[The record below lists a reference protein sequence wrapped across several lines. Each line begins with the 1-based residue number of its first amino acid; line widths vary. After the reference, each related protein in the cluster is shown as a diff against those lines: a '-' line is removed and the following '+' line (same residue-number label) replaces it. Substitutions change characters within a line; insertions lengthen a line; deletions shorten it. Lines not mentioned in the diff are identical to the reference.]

1 MWAHKGGRA
10 MNIRET
16 PDLALPGPSSL
27 VLAII
32 GAILAALVSKI
43 VFREI
48 LRGRKQIRLPPGPP
62 GEFLLG
68 HYRTA
73 PKDGAFKQYAKWAKE
88 YKSDVLFFETFGT
101 RWIVLNSLKSA
112 VELLEKR
119 GSIYA
124 DRPRFVMFEEM
135 GWSPTLTWLRW
146 GPKYHLHRRVLQPPF
161 VKSKVAQYAAMQRR
175 EALVCCK
182 GMLDDPLKWVTSVR
196 RFSVA
201 VVLGIAYGL
210 DVDGHSSP
218 WIKLAED
225 SAEAVGKSGPPGSSI
240 MDLWPSTRYLPE
252 WLPFMERL
260 RYAHTWRSAIQ
271 RITKLPF
278 KASVRK
284 MQNATPDRDVFVH
297 NRLAIHAENTQKGLP
312 NDFNIEDI
320 KGAAATILI
329 AGNDTTAA
337 TVTLLTLYLMQNPAV
352 QRKAQ
357 DEIDRVVGRDRLPSW
372 DDIPQLQ
379 YARLVLHETYRM
391 NPLSP
396 LGIPH
401 ASVADDV
408 YDGMLIPKGTVVY
421 PNVWAMM
428 HDEAVYARP
437 FCFWPERYLSVEEG
451 GNGEPLP
458 VGNFG
463 FGRRICIGRSLAEN
477 SLLIVLATML
487 ATVEIQFPP
496 GPDGKPAAFEPE
508 WSFRG
513 QAIVLPFKTSISS
526 RTDKARELLDAEL
539 CALDKDAVTG

>member
-1 MWAHKGGRA
+1 
-10 MNIRET
+10 MNDLDKT

-43 VFREI
+43 VYREI
-48 LRGRKQIRLPPGPP
+48 FRGRRRIRLPPGPP

-68 HYRTA
+68 HYRTV
-73 PKDGAFKQYAKWAKE
+73 PVDGAFKQYAKWAKE
-88 YKSDVLFFETFGT
+88 YKTDVLFFETFGS
-101 RWIVLNSLKSA
+101 RWIVLNSVKSA

-119 GSIYA
+119 GSLYA

-161 VKSKVAQYAAMQRR
+161 AKSKVAQYAAMQRM

-182 GMLDDPLKWVTSVR
+182 GMLDDPANWVTAVR
-196 RFSVA
+196 QFAVA

-210 DVDGHSSP
+210 DVDGPSSP

-225 SAEAVGKSGPPGSSI
+225 SAEAIGKSGPPGSSI
-240 MDLWPSTRYLPE
+240 MDLCPSTRYLPD

-271 RITKLPF
+271 TITRLPF
-278 KASVRK
+278 EASVRK
-284 MQNATPDRDVFVH
+284 MQNETLDTNVFIH
-297 NRLAIHAENTQKGLP
+297 NRLAIHAANTQNGIP
-312 NDFNIEDI
+312 NEFDIEDI

-329 AGNDTTAA
+329 AGNDT
-337 TVTLLTLYLMQNPAV
+337 
-352 QRKAQ
+352 RKAQ

-372 DDIPQLQ
+372 DDLPYLH

-408 YDGMLIPKGTVVY
+408 YDGMLIPRGTVVY
-421 PNVWAMM
+421 PNVWAML

-437 FCFWPERYLSVEEG
+437 LSFWPERYLPVEEG

-463 FGRRICIGRSLAEN
+463 FGRRICVGRSLAEN

-487 ATVEIQFPP
+487 ATVDIQFPP

-508 WSFRG
+508 WSLRG
-513 QAIVLPFKTSISS
+513 QAVVLPFKASISS

-539 CALDKDAVTG
+539 CALKDDASTQ